1 MDPDLVDN
9 SDAGSKK
16 APAKEAKAGDS
27 NAIQLATLQT
37 FLAVIVFFPFIDRS
51 WFPYATALTGYSVLV
66 FSLVFR
72 DAECSLRK
80 PEVRRKLPGI
90 LLLHTPFLAS
100 VYVIVMF
107 SIRFAPQ
114 LPRFMTQSGRKGSLF
129 DWAVTFALVMLA
141 WAQELWMRKIIRSGL
156 GDGDRLKEE
165 A

>member
-1 MDPDLVDN
+1 MDPDLVRN
-9 SDAGSKK
+9 PDAGSKK
-16 APAKEAKAGDS
+16 ALAKDIKGGDA
-27 NAIQLATLQT
+27 NAIQLAMLQT
-37 FLAVIVFFPFIDRS
+37 FLAVIVLFPFIDRS
-51 WFPYATALTGYSVLV
+51 WFPYAVALSGYTVLV

-90 LLLHTPFLAS
+90 LLLHIPFLAS
-100 VYVIVMF
+100 VYVTVMF

-129 DWAVTFALVMLA
+129 DWAVTLALVLLA
-141 WAQELWMRKIIRSGL
+141 WAQEYWMRGIIRSGMSEH
-156 GDGDRLKEE
+156 DGSK